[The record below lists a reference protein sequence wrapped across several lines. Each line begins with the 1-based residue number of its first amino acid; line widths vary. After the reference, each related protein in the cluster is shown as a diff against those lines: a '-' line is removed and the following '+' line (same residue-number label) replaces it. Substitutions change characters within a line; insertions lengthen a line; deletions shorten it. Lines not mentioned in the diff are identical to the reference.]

1 MAMSPNPRSQDRSE
15 ERAGHQAARRPCFS
29 VPSPIRQWD
38 HMVLISLSSVCC
50 LAVYSSSLHIFLK
63 PTAKRLLSP
72 PLH

>member
-50 LAVYSSSLHIFLK
+50 LYLLFILLPFIFFLN
-63 PTAKRLLSP
+63 
-72 PLH
+72 PL